1 MVQTAIIPWR
11 NTNNYE
17 EVLLISTRILS
28 AGQKKQWIIPQGN
41 VEPWQTPV
49 EAGENE
55 AWEEAG
61 VKGRIEK
68 SPITFFTYNNQN
80 IQHKVFYYPLEVIEQ
95 SSDWPEKNERSRIWL
110 NIIEVDKKIKNEKL
124 RRVFKNFKLFLEKN
138 EREFSD
144 SHI

>member
-1 MVQTAIIPWR
+1 MLQTAIIPWR
-11 NTNNYE
+11 NVNNFE
-17 EVLLISTRILS
+17 KVLLISTRILV
-28 AGQKKQWIIPQGN
+28 AGQEKQWIIPQGD

-61 VKGRIEK
+61 IKGRIEK
-68 SPITFFTYNNQN
+68 NPIAFFTYKNQN
-80 IQHKVFYYPLEVIEQ
+80 IQYKVFCYPLEVIEQ
-95 SSDWPEKNERSRIWL
+95 TSDWPEKNERSRIWI

-124 RRVFKNFKLFLEKN
+124 RRVFKKFKLFLEKN

-144 SHI
+144 NHI